1 MVVGVWTRVRGYL
14 GRMSM
19 YRLVLLAL
27 AALTLVALVLSFF
40 GLVVPGPLELV
51 ATLAVLL
58 VATVGANALVQR
70 LLKMPIRHESSL
82 ITAGILLFILRP
94 TLVPLE
100 LVWIAFAAVV
110 AVASKYLIAW
120 RGRHILNPAAVGAAV
135 LTITGLGASAWWVGS
150 PVLAGPVLVLGLFVL
165 IRTER
170 LRVVA
175 TFFVI
180 AVGVSVLRL
189 AVQSQAA
196 GLAVDAGQALQFAL
210 WSSPFLFLGAFM
222 LSEPLTLPPRRWQ
235 QLTVAA
241 VVGVL
246 AGWPIP
252 VGSFTLG
259 QERALLIGNLLAFLW
274 AAHHT
279 VRLRLADARM
289 ITPSVRQLTFEARR
303 PVRFAAG
310 QYLELEVPHAKADA
324 RGTRREFSIVSAPSD
339 APTVRIAYRVK
350 AGVGAVAGAGA
361 GAGAGT
367 GAGAGE
373 STYKKALAVAS
384 PGVDYAATGVW
395 GDFLLP
401 RNPNAPVLL
410 VAAGIGITPFVSQLR
425 EARAR
430 GIERDAVL
438 IYVASEASELAFRD
452 ELEASGIEVIVFTR
466 DQPRDLPANWVWA
479 RGVRLDAEGLPRVVP
494 DLSSRHA
501 YVSGPPQLIAEL
513 APALDKARSLTTDAF
528 AGY

>member
-1 MVVGVWTRVRGYL
+1 MIAMVVGAWTRVRGYL

-27 AALTLVALVLSFF
+27 AALALVALVLSFF

-51 ATLAVLL
+51 VTLAVLL
-58 VATVGANALVQR
+58 VASVGANALVQR

-94 TLVPLE
+94 TIVPLE
-100 LVWIAFAAVV
+100 LAWIALAAVV

-259 QERALLIGNLLAFLW
+259 QERALLIGNLIAFLW

-279 VRLRLADARM
+279 VRLRLTDAQM

-350 AGVGAVAGAGA
+350 AGAGA
-361 GAGAGT
+361 

-373 STYKKALAVAS
+373 STYKKALAIAS
-384 PGVDYAATGVW
+384 PGVDYAVTGVW

-430 GIERDAVL
+430 GVERNAVL

-466 DQPRDLPANWVWA
+466 DQPRGLPANWVWA

-501 YVSGPPQLIAEL
+501 YVSGPPRLIAEL